1 MGRRSRRTDYWR
13 RALRGTPT
21 SRTARPFGK
30 RQAEGVADRYPQARH
45 LLNLVEIH
53 DATVVPAGKIGL
65 LPAMDGSP
73 LLENESIAKSVDVHD
88 DYQDGMKIL
97 TGDG

>member
-1 MGRRSRRTDYWR
+1 M
-13 RALRGTPT
+13 
-21 SRTARPFGK
+21 
-30 RQAEGVADRYPQARH
+30 
-45 LLNLVEIH
+45 
-53 DATVVPAGKIGL
+53 VPAGKIGL